1 MKTTVKILLTIIFI
15 SFNNICYSQITKV
28 IPFEAVEQKQNT
40 DNHEF
45 DSTTN
50 YLGKNIKEYIG
61 QKLYLKESNF
71 VKNKL
76 NGYLFFLQNIP
87 PNYDVIPFE
96 SKDQV
101 YKPVEFLLK
110 SVGVTY
116 VSEYNAMK
124 DKYYK
129 VIDALEGPK
138 TEEKLNKY
146 LYYLQLV
153 CLNNNDTLYYCYD
166 ISKKNWDVPFIIVG
180 YFEKLKQTYIGNL
193 YEFFDPY
200 IEKALKNSS
209 YSSLDTTKYST
220 EKNTEQNGTIWKCI
234 DVSIED
240 GNNYDLIAVLF
251 NDKLGI
257 KHVKVEEILSNNYTK
272 SRFWDCKLKQATIN
286 AFGKEIFDSIQ
297 RRRVSIG
304 MPRVACLLAWGEPK
318 DMARSYNKEAL
329 TEKWTYDN
337 GKMLFFK
344 DSKLEKVEQK
354 KSKE

>member
-1 MKTTVKILLTIIFI
+1 M
-15 SFNNICYSQITKV
+15 SCNDICNSQITKV
-28 IPFEAVEQKQNT
+28 APITPIEKRQEAGIQ
-40 DNHEF
+40 EF

-50 YLGKNIKEYIG
+50 YLGKNIKQYIG
-61 QKLYLKESNF
+61 QTLYLAENNYI
-71 VKNKL
+71 KNECT
-76 NGYLFFLQNIP
+76 GYLLFLKYMP
-87 PNYDVIPFE
+87 LNYDNDLFE
-96 SKDQV
+96 SKEQV
-101 YKPVEFLLK
+101 YKPVKMKQSSLRK
-110 SVGVTY
+110 VGILY
-116 VSEYNAMK
+116 ASDYDSMK

-129 VIDALEGPK
+129 VINVLEGPQ
-138 TEEKLNKY
+138 TEEKLNENF
-146 LYYLQLV
+146 YYLQLV
-153 CLNNNDTLYYCYD
+153 CLNNNDTLYYRYNILD
-166 ISKKNWDVPFIIVG
+166 KYWANSFIMVG
-180 YFEKLKQTYIGNL
+180 YFEKLKQTYIGKS

-240 GNNYDLIAVLF
+240 GNNYNLIAVLF

-257 KHVKVEEILSNNYTK
+257 KHVNVEEILSNNYTK

-297 RRRVSIG
+297 KRSVSIG
-304 MPRVACLLAWGEPK
+304 MPRLACLLAWGEPK
-318 DMARSYNKEAL
+318 DMTRSYNKEAL